1 MRSQLF
7 RIIITATALSA
18 MASTLSEGTAH
29 ANELTAFAVMPANTF
44 AEGPTSGQFAGSGAG
59 GNALPL
65 LNKQPVQG
73 ISAVLAGP
81 TDETFYVMPD
91 NGFGAKTNSAD
102 ALLRVYAIKPDFTVW
117 TKRGRR
123 GSGTISA
130 ANFRSGRSLS
140 SFNADSFISLR
151 DPNHRLGFSLVA
163 DQATY
168 PNGDNT
174 IPVDPSIV
182 AGRLLTGA
190 DFDIESV
197 RLDRDGHFW
206 FGEEFGPFLVETDER
221 GRVLRSEVHL
231 PNVVLPGSTSAGAE
245 VMSPQNPFL
254 GSLTPNLNGSNGFE
268 GMAVSPSGRYLFPLL
283 EGTVAGDDAIN
294 GTTRKNLRIS
304 KFDTKT
310 QRYTGDT
317 WIYQLEPGGTN
328 IGDMTA
334 INDHEFLVIER
345 NGVTATSTS
354 GTPFKKIFIADLTG
368 LSSGGFVKKTE
379 LVDLM
384 NISDPHDL
392 NADGQTVFTFP
403 YVTIESVLPLD
414 AFTLLVINDNNY
426 PGTGGRDTNSDHTE
440 FLKISLD
447 RRLNLD
453 RDCDRE
459 GDHDDDHDQGHNGHG
474 H

>member
-1 MRSQLF
+1 MRSHLV
-7 RIIITATALSA
+7 RIISTAAAVSAL
-18 MASTLSEGTAH
+18 ASGLGESVAF

-44 AEGPTSGQFAGSGAG
+44 AEGPTSGQFAGTGAG

-65 LNKQPVQG
+65 VNKQPVQG
-73 ISAVLAGP
+73 FSAVLEGP
-81 TDETFYVMPD
+81 TDDTFYVMPD
-91 NGFGAKTNSAD
+91 NGFGQKGNSAD
-102 ALLRVYAIKPDFTVW
+102 ALLRIYAIKPDFTVW

-123 GSGTISA
+123 GSGTISP
-130 ANFRSGRSLS
+130 ANFRSGRTLS
-140 SFNADSFISLR
+140 SFNSDSFISLR
-151 DPNHRLGFSLVA
+151 DPARRLGFTLVA

-168 PNGDNT
+168 PNST
-174 IPVDPSIV
+174 IAVDPSIT

-197 RLDRDGHFW
+197 RIDRNGHFW

-221 GRVLRSEVHL
+221 GRVLSREVHL
-231 PNVVLPGSTSAGAE
+231 PNVVLPGSTATGAE

-268 GMAVSPSGRYLFPLL
+268 GMAVSPSGRFLFPLL
-283 EGTVAGDDAIN
+283 EGLVAGDDSIN
-294 GTTRKNLRIS
+294 GTVRKNLRIS

-310 QRYTGDT
+310 DRYTGDT
-317 WIYQLEPGGTN
+317 WIYQLEADGTN

-334 INDHEFLVIER
+334 INDHQFLVIER

-354 GTPFKKIFIADLTG
+354 GTPFKKIFIADLKG
-368 LSSGGFVKKTE
+368 VAAGGFAKKTL

-392 NADGQTVFTFP
+392 NGDGSTVFTFP

-414 AFTLLVINDNNY
+414 PYTLLVINDNNY
-426 PGTGGRDTNSDHTE
+426 PGVGGRDTNSDHTE

-447 RRLNLD
+447 RRLDLD
-453 RDCDRE
+453 RDLDSDGDCDR
-459 GDHDDDHDQGHNGHG
+459 DDDHHGHG